1 MSADLALNEAA
12 PPAPG
17 RSRTMAALRIERSL
31 LALRYAGFFA
41 VIVMHA
47 VGIESGY
54 LPSLLWITVGAMAQ
68 NAWVHYVLYTGRHY
82 LFLTGFN
89 LAVHIA
95 KVSLLVAL
103 TGFEHSPFALFYL
116 LVIVGYSICSA
127 HFKSIYMVAMGCAAA
142 YSVVLLPRF
151 LAGDIAPGNPF
162 GMYYVGIFM
171 CAWFMNSL
179 GYLLRKAELEAQHRA
194 QALASSEATL
204 RAILDSTPSPII
216 VCGENEL
223 IVDVN
228 AAGTKFLGQ
237 RREELLG
244 QRIRSFVFDDGTLPH
259 KFAAL
264 RTKGEYHGEAIII
277 AANGEE
283 RMVNFLARGF
293 LRNNQRLFAAIF
305 HDITEQK
312 EVQEA
317 ARLAQLQ
324 LERVNLELRELNEM
338 RAAFYYNLAQ
348 RLRSPLSAILGFT
361 DMLLNEE
368 LGPLEGEQRAALQS
382 CRRSVTR
389 VLSQMDEAFAPE
401 TLGLRSGNGKTAEHA
416 ESTATVQEEY

>member
-1 MSADLALNEAA
+1 MATDIAIGERT

-17 RSRTMAALRIERSL
+17 RSRTLAALRIERSL
-31 LALRYAGFFA
+31 LALRYIGFLLLVVLHAAGL
-41 VIVMHA
+41 
-47 VGIESGY
+47 ESSY
-54 LPSLLWITVGAMAQ
+54 LPGLLWITVGAVAQ
-68 NAWVHYVLYTGRHY
+68 NAWVHYVLHSGRHY
-82 LFLTGFN
+82 LFLSRFN

-116 LVIVGYSICSA
+116 LVIIGYSVCSA
-127 HFKSIYMVAMGCAAA
+127 HFKSIYLVAIACAAA
-142 YSVVLLPRF
+142 YSAVLLPRF
-151 LAGDIAPGNPF
+151 LAGSILPGNPF

-171 CAWFMNSL
+171 CAWLMNAL
-179 GYLLRKAELEAQHRA
+179 GYMLRKAELEAQHRA

-228 AAGTKFLGQ
+228 AAGAKFLGL
-237 RREELLG
+237 RREDLLG
-244 QRIRSFVFDDGTLPH
+244 QRIRAFVFDDGTLPH

-277 AANGEE
+277 TAGGEE

-312 EVQEA
+312 ELQEA
-317 ARLAQLQ
+317 ARMAQVQ
-324 LERVNLELRELNEM
+324 LERVNLELRELNEL
-338 RAAFYYNLAQ
+338 RTAFFYNLAQ
-348 RLRSPLSAILGFT
+348 RLRSPLAAILGFT

-382 CRRSVTR
+382 CRRSVVR

-401 TLGLRSGNGKTAEHA
+401 TLGLRPENGNTALHED
-416 ESTATVQEEY
+416 TASAVQEDY